1 MSKNFNTL
9 YTQIHAI
16 LSAKFGE
23 VKVPSRQTFES
34 RCEDLYYES
43 SIPGVRISIRTD
55 FVKTTNVK
63 RIRVDLAVK
72 DPKSNGFFPIVKYTL
87 DLYNPSYESF
97 HDIFVQCRGGN
108 ADTDRQTEDQVL
120 EFVKRIANTI

>member
-1 MSKNFNTL
+1 MTKNFNTL

-16 LSAKFGE
+16 LSAKYGE
-23 VKVPSRQTFES
+23 VKVPTRQSFES
-34 RCEDLYYES
+34 RCEDLYYETT
-43 SIPGVRISIRTD
+43 IPGVRISIRTD

-72 DPKSNGFFPIVKYTL
+72 DTKSTGFFPIVKYML
-87 DLYNPSYESF
+87 DLYNPEYETY

-108 ADTDRQTEDQVL
+108 ADTDRHSEEHIL
-120 EFVKRIANTI
+120 EFVKRVSETV